1 MQFQTL
7 KLRITNSLTDMLK
20 LKLAPVKISKILLVS
35 YAKITYKKFINRH
48 AEIAPVKISKIL
60 QFSYVKIRI
69 KKTKKKVYRFSTCSV
84 HLAFTPRMK
93 IFFQFH
99 TSFQNSHLGMK
110 I

>member
-1 MQFQTL
+1 
-7 KLRITNSLTDMLK
+7 MLK

-48 AEIAPVKISKIL
+48 AEIEIAPVKISKIL

-69 KKTKKKVYRFSTCSV
+69 KKTKKKVPSFSTCSV

-99 TSFQNSHLGMK
+99 TSFQNSHMG
-110 I
+110 